1 MRPRDQVIELRNYV
15 MQPGG
20 RDVLID
26 LFEREFIEPQE
37 ALGGYVLGTFRNI
50 DNPDRFVW
58 LRGFADLDARFAALD
73 GFYTSDVWKAHRN
86 EANATMI
93 DSDDV
98 LLLRPIAGDVT
109 RDPAT
114 RPPVDAPGPNTL
126 IVATTYFLSPHGD
139 ETSAAF
145 FSHDVAPI
153 LKDTGAE
160 LLATFAIEH
169 SVNNYPR
176 LPVREN
182 ETVFVALTR
191 FPSTAAHGE
200 HVTALSQSP
209 AWRALEP
216 ALTRALVAPTQT
228 LRLQPTARSLLR

>member
-1 MRPRDQVIELRNYV
+1 MRPRDQVAELRNYIT
-15 MQPGG
+15 QPGQ

-26 LFEREFIEPQE
+26 IFEREFIEPQE
-37 ALGGYVLGTFRNI
+37 ALGAHVLGTFRNL
-50 DNPDRFVW
+50 DNPDRYVW
-58 LRGFADLDARFAALD
+58 LRGFADFEARYAVLD
-73 GFYTSDVWKAHRN
+73 GFYSSDVWKAHRT

-114 RPPVDAPGPNTL
+114 RLPIGSATPNSL
-126 IVATTYFLSPHGD
+126 VVATTHFLASHGD
-139 ETSAAF
+139 EPFAAF
-145 FSHDVAPI
+145 FAHDVAPI
-153 LKDTGAE
+153 LKDTGAD
-160 LLATFAIEH
+160 LLATFANEH
-169 SVNNYPR
+169 SPNNYPR

-191 FPSTAAHGE
+191 FASPAKHAAHIS
-200 HVTALSQSP
+200 ALNQSLN
-209 AWRALEP
+209 WRALEP
-216 ALTRALVAPTQT
+216 ALNRALIAPTQT